1 MEAPKDPKEALLAL
15 LGKLGVE
22 PGSSINLYEIGP
34 PMVADG
40 FIENDIV
47 NALYALKDEGVID
60 LPGNNRLLL
69 VRKDTL

>member
-1 MEAPKDPKEALLAL
+1 MSEQRDTKAALLAL
-15 LGKLGVE
+15 LESLGVE
-22 PGSSINLYEIGP
+22 PDTSINLYEIGP

-40 FIENDIV
+40 FTENDVV

-60 LPGNNRLLL
+60 LLGNNQLLL